1 MKLKDLESI
10 FLENLKDKTIEFKRV
25 FHGRGNFYDD
35 FDYLT
40 IDSIDE
46 IFFVCLFK
54 ENLLENRIISFL
66 NNFAKQNNFKTFI
79 VQRRY
84 LKNAPNQ
91 IVFGKINKIE
101 IAVENGLKY
110 LINFSNKNI
119 GFFPD
124 MKRGREFIRSIA
136 KDKKVLNLFSYSCA
150 FSVCA
155 IKAGAK
161 QVVNVDMAK
170 GALTI
175 GRENHH
181 LNSLD
186 TKKVKFLPY
195 NILKSWSR
203 IKKDSP
209 YDIIIIDPP
218 SFQKGSFEATKDYE
232 KIIKRLDSL
241 ASENCI
247 VLSCLNAP
255 ELNIDFIKNLFKKNA
270 PTFKFVK
277 RLDNLNTF
285 PTSNESKAL
294 KNLVFKKNKI

>member
-54 ENLLENRIISFL
+54 ETLLENRIISFL

-84 LKNAPNQ
+84 LKNAPSQ

-186 TKKVKFLPY
+186 TKRVKFLPY

-241 ASENCI
+241 ASKNCI

>member
-186 TKKVKFLPY
+186 TKRVKFLPY